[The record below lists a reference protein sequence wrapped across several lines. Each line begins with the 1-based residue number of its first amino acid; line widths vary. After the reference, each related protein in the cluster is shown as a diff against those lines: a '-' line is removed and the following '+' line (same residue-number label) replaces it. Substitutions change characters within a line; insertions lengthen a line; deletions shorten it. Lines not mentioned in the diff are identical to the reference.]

1 MLGLTKVKTFG
12 IAIGVLLVI
21 LLFLGWQYRAE
32 VRKSAQLLSNNVQ
45 LTQVNKDNIEA
56 INQLREEKVK
66 LERTLEQRREA
77 QRLIEQQS
85 RDRVKE
91 IERELSVL
99 RGQYED
105 VEKFMSLPVPDA
117 LVEWMRKRQ
126 TYSGEDRSG
135 EGEASNEPSSADR

>member
-1 MLGLTKVKTFG
+1 MLGLTKVKT
-12 IAIGVLLVI
+12 IAIGILLVI

-56 INQLREEKVK
+56 INQLREEKAK
-66 LERTLEQRREA
+66 LERTLEQRKEA
-77 QRLIEQQS
+77 QRLIEKQS

-126 TYSGEDRSG
+126 AY
-135 EGEASNEPSSADR
+135 SSADRNSESESPNEPSTANN

>member
-12 IAIGVLLVI
+12 IAIGILLVI

-45 LTQVNKDNIEA
+45 LTQVNKDNMEA
-56 INQLREEKVK
+56 INQLREEKAK
-66 LERTLEQRREA
+66 LERTLEQRKEA
-77 QRLIEQQS
+77 QRLIEKQS

-126 TYSGEDRSG
+126 AYSSADRNS
-135 EGEASNEPSSADR
+135 EGEASHEPSTANN